1 MLFQVS
7 DSLNEKDAVLLNVL
21 QLAYV
26 GDAVWEIAVRNHL
39 IRRGY
44 NLHHLHSEC
53 IRRVNAHA
61 QAEFADSLESIL
73 TEEETDL
80 MRRGRNA
87 HSHHPVPKN
96 QNPEDYSKATA
107 FEALLGFHYLTGH
120 EERLSQIITLL
131 IGGETENG

>member
-1 MLFQVS
+1 MFFQVS
-7 DSLNEKDAVLLNVL
+7 DPLDEKDVSLMNVL

-26 GDAVWEIAVRNHL
+26 GDAVWEIAVRNYL

-61 QAEFADSLESIL
+61 QAEFAETVESML
-73 TEEETDL
+73 TEEEADL

-96 QNPEDYSKATA
+96 QDPEDYSKATA

-120 EERLSQIITLL
+120 EERLCQIITLL
-131 IGGETENG
+131 IGERENG